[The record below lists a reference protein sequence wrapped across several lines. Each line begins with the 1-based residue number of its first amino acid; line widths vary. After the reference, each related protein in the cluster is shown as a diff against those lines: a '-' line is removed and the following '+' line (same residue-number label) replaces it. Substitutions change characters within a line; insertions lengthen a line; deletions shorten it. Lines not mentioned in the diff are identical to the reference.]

1 VSDSPCTGVCRLDD
15 GVCVGCGRTMA
26 EIREWPDL
34 SLTARRAVLERL
46 RKEAASGDEG
56 RGSD

>member
-1 VSDSPCTGVCRLDD
+1 
-15 GVCVGCGRTMA
+15 MA